1 MASILGVETLQHTNG
16 TTAATI
22 DSSGNVTFEKP
33 TFSVALLAD
42 EQPNNTVGGTFTSGS
57 WVTRTLNTEVSDTDG
72 IVSLSS
78 NVFTL
83 GAGTY
88 VIEWS
93 APAYKV
99 GNHQSRLYDNT
110 NSNVVDYGTAEFT
123 SSSDNTQTRSFGEAK
138 VTISASTSYKI
149 EHRCYTTSNTYGLGA
164 NASFGNVE
172 VYTQVKITKL
182 A

>member
-22 DSSGNVTFEKP
+22 ASDGKVTFEKP
-33 TFSVALLAD
+33 TFSVALIAD
-42 EQPNNTVGGTFTSGS
+42 EQPDNTNGGTFTSGS

-88 VIEWS
+88 LIEWS
-93 APAYKV
+93 APAYQV
-99 GNHQSRLYDNT
+99 GNHQSRLYDDT
-110 NSNVVDYGTAEFT
+110 NSTVIEYATVEYASN
-123 SSSDNTQTRSFGEAK
+123 SSGVQTRSFGATK
-138 VTISASTSYKI
+138 VTISASTGYKV
-149 EHRCYTTSNTYGLGA
+149 EHRCSTTSATYGLGA
-164 NASFGNVE
+164 GANFGNNLFL
-172 VYTQVKITKL
+172 TQVKITKL

>member
-22 DSSGNVTFEKP
+22 DSSGKIAFNKPVT
-33 TFSVALLAD
+33 SVALLAE
-42 EQPNNTVGGTFTSGS
+42 EQPSSTVGGTFTSGS

-88 VIEWS
+88 LIEWS

-99 GNHQSRLYDNT
+99 GNHATRLYNNT
-110 NSNVVDYGTAEFT
+110 NSTVVNYGTAEFT
-123 SSSDNTQTRSFGEAK
+123 SSSDNTQTRSFGAAK
-138 VTISASTSYKI
+138 VTISASTGYKV
-149 EHRCYTTSNTYGLGA
+149 EHRCSTTSNTYGLGA
-164 NASFGNVE
+164 NATFGNVE

>member
-22 DSSGNVTFEKP
+22 ASDGKVTFEKP
-33 TFSVALLAD
+33 TFSVALLAE

-88 VIEWS
+88 LIEWS
-93 APAYKV
+93 APAYQV
-99 GNHQSRLYDNT
+99 GNHQTRLYDNT
-110 NSNVVDYGTAEFT
+110 NSTVIKYGTDEHA
-123 SSSDNTQTRSFGEAK
+123 SASAGVGTRSFGAMEI
-138 VTISASTSYKI
+138 TISTSTGYKI
-149 EHRCYTTSNTYGLGA
+149 EHRCATTSTTYGLGT
-164 NASFGNVE
+164 NSSFGNVE
-172 VYTQVKITKL
+172 VYTQVKIIKL

>member
-1 MASILGVETLQHTNG
+1 MTSVLKVDNIQNSAGTN
-16 TTAATI
+16 AKI
-22 DSSGNVTFEKP
+22 DVHG
-33 TFSVALLAD
+33 FSVALLAE
-42 EQPNNTVGGTFTSGS
+42 EQPSNTNGGTFTSGS
-57 WVTRTLNTEVSDTDG
+57 WQTRTLNTVQSDTDG

-93 APAYKV
+93 APVYNV
-99 GNHQSRLYDNT
+99 LNHQTRLYDNT
-110 NSNVVDYGTAEFT
+110 NTAVVEYGSTEYASSTHNVT
-123 SSSDNTQTRSFGEAK
+123 NRSFGSAK
-138 VTISASTSYKI
+138 ITISSSTDYKI
-149 EHRCYTTSNTYGLGA
+149 EHRCATTKATYGLGVNA
-164 NASFGNVE
+164 NFGNVE